1 MMDKLIFE
9 KGDKSFLR
17 KKWEN
22 TLIETI
28 KSKIPNIYYKN
39 NQVIVLDSEEA
50 IKNFFFEGNEDI
62 IRNKRFIIL
71 LVPLNNFVDLISFFD
86 KIDKLLH
93 EDCKLILNYFNGS
106 WKYVFSLFSILGL
119 IKNFDKSLFFS
130 MKKLNIFLNC
140 TNYEISRVLKEI
152 SIPFK
157 IPFLTKFLTILI
169 NLFPFLAFFSFS
181 NVFYLRKKTKQ
192 LRTNKMMSIIIP
204 CKNEQY
210 NIKKIVENA
219 KYDLVFPFELVF
231 VDDQSNDLTKKMIEQ
246 EIQKNPKLKIKVF
259 DGNGK
264 GKSRAVDVGVKNA
277 EGYFCAILDA
287 DLTVKI
293 KDMNLF
299 YSSISLGNGDVI
311 NGSRLIYRLEKNSM
325 RFLNYLGNKF
335 FSLLISFIISTNVSD
350 TLCGTKCF
358 RRKDWEIFEDFR
370 KINTL
375 DDIWGDFNILFS
387 SSFYGFKLIDLPVRY
402 YERLSGETKMKKR
415 FYYFIN
421 MLQLCTKALIVF
433 KFKLK

>member
-9 KGDKSFLR
+9 KVDKSFLR

-50 IKNFFFEGNEDI
+50 IKNFFFEGNEDV
-62 IRNKRFIIL
+62 IRNKRFVIL

-130 MKKLNIFLNC
+130 RKKLNIFLNC

-152 SIPFK
+152 STPFK

-370 KINTL
+370 KNNTL

-421 MLQLCTKALIVF
+421 MLKLCTKALIVF

>member
-1 MMDKLIFE
+1 MDKLIFE

-50 IKNFFFEGNEDI
+50 IKNFFFEGNEDV
-62 IRNKRFIIL
+62 IRNKRFVIL

-106 WKYVFSLFSILGL
+106 WKYVLSLFSILGL

-130 MKKLNIFLNC
+130 RKKLNIFLNC

-152 SIPFK
+152 STPFK

>member
-1 MMDKLIFE
+1 MDKLIFE

-50 IKNFFFEGNEDI
+50 IKNFFFEGNEDVI
-62 IRNKRFIIL
+62 SNKRFIIL

-130 MKKLNIFLNC
+130 RKKLNIFLNC

-370 KINTL
+370 KNNTL

-421 MLQLCTKALIVF
+421 MLKLCTKALIVF

>member
-1 MMDKLIFE
+1 MDKLIFE

-50 IKNFFFEGNEDI
+50 IKNFFFEGNEDV
-62 IRNKRFIIL
+62 IRNKRFVIL

-130 MKKLNIFLNC
+130 RKKLNIFLNC

-152 SIPFK
+152 STPFK

-370 KINTL
+370 KNNTL

-421 MLQLCTKALIVF
+421 MLKLCTKALIVF
-433 KFKLK
+433 KFILK

>member
-1 MMDKLIFE
+1 MDKLIFE

-50 IKNFFFEGNEDI
+50 IKNFFFEGNEDV
-62 IRNKRFIIL
+62 IRNKRFVIL

-130 MKKLNIFLNC
+130 RKKFNIFLNC

-152 SIPFK
+152 STPFK

-370 KINTL
+370 KNNTL

-421 MLQLCTKALIVF
+421 MLKLCTKALIVF

>member
-1 MMDKLIFE
+1 MDKLIFE

-50 IKNFFFEGNEDI
+50 IKNFFFEGNEDV
-62 IRNKRFIIL
+62 IRNKRFVIL

-130 MKKLNIFLNC
+130 RKKLNIFLNC

-152 SIPFK
+152 STPFK

-370 KINTL
+370 KNNTL

-421 MLQLCTKALIVF
+421 MLKLCTKALIVF

>member
-130 MKKLNIFLNC
+130 RKKLNIFLNC

-219 KYDLVFPFELVF
+219 KYDLAFPFELVF

-370 KINTL
+370 KNNTL

-421 MLQLCTKALIVF
+421 MLKLCTKALIVF

>member
-1 MMDKLIFE
+1 MDKLIFE

-50 IKNFFFEGNEDI
+50 IKNFFFEGNEDV
-62 IRNKRFIIL
+62 IRNKRFVIL

-130 MKKLNIFLNC
+130 RKKLNIFLNC

-152 SIPFK
+152 STPFK

-181 NVFYLRKKTKQ
+181 NVFYLRKKTKH

-370 KINTL
+370 KNNTL

-421 MLQLCTKALIVF
+421 MLKLCTKALIVF

>member
-50 IKNFFFEGNEDI
+50 IKNFFFEGNEDV
-62 IRNKRFIIL
+62 IRNKRFVIL

-130 MKKLNIFLNC
+130 RKKLNIFLNC

-152 SIPFK
+152 STPFK

-370 KINTL
+370 KNNTL

-421 MLQLCTKALIVF
+421 MLKLCTKALIVF

>member
-1 MMDKLIFE
+1 
-9 KGDKSFLR
+9 
-17 KKWEN
+17 
-22 TLIETI
+22 
-28 KSKIPNIYYKN
+28 
-39 NQVIVLDSEEA
+39 
-50 IKNFFFEGNEDI
+50 
-62 IRNKRFIIL
+62 
-71 LVPLNNFVDLISFFD
+71 
-86 KIDKLLH
+86 
-93 EDCKLILNYFNGS
+93 
-106 WKYVFSLFSILGL
+106 
-119 IKNFDKSLFFS
+119 
-130 MKKLNIFLNC
+130 
-140 TNYEISRVLKEI
+140 
-152 SIPFK
+152 
-157 IPFLTKFLTILI
+157 
-169 NLFPFLAFFSFS
+169 
-181 NVFYLRKKTKQ
+181 
-192 LRTNKMMSIIIP
+192 MSIIIP

>member
-50 IKNFFFEGNEDI
+50 IKNFFFEGNEDV
-62 IRNKRFIIL
+62 IRNKRFVIL

-130 MKKLNIFLNC
+130 RKKLNIFLNC

-152 SIPFK
+152 STPFK

-181 NVFYLRKKTKQ
+181 NVFYLRKKTKH

-370 KINTL
+370 KNNTL

-421 MLQLCTKALIVF
+421 MLKLCTKALIVF

>member
-1 MMDKLIFE
+1 MDKLIFE

>member
-1 MMDKLIFE
+1 MDKLIFE

-50 IKNFFFEGNEDI
+50 IKNFFFEGNEDV
-62 IRNKRFIIL
+62 IRNKRFVIL

-130 MKKLNIFLNC
+130 RKKLNIFLNC

-152 SIPFK
+152 STPFK

-293 KDMNLF
+293 K
-299 YSSISLGNGDVI
+299 
-311 NGSRLIYRLEKNSM
+311 
-325 RFLNYLGNKF
+325 
-335 FSLLISFIISTNVSD
+335 
-350 TLCGTKCF
+350 
-358 RRKDWEIFEDFR
+358 
-370 KINTL
+370 
-375 DDIWGDFNILFS
+375 
-387 SSFYGFKLIDLPVRY
+387 
-402 YERLSGETKMKKR
+402 
-415 FYYFIN
+415 
-421 MLQLCTKALIVF
+421 A
-433 KFKLK
+433 